1 MIKCKD
7 SAHQKVKDCL
17 FQTTPFSAHV
27 SPAILKPPPSLRL
40 ALRSPTHAA
49 LLRKKPLIQA
59 PSDMSRAWDKG
70 KPVNPHLP
78 LFQLQFCPTAQKAF

>member
-1 MIKCKD
+1 MQRFSSPEGPGLSVPDHTIFCPCVP
-7 SAHQKVKDCL
+7 SHPETPSQP
-17 FQTTPFSAHV
+17 QTGSQVPN
-27 SPAILKPPPSLRL
+27 
-40 ALRSPTHAA
+40 HAA

-78 LFQLQFCPTAQKAF
+78 LFQLQFCPTAQKPL